1 MYLLLYFLKFFL
13 LLFFLVGCS
22 VKVPTPEEN
31 FKKIQALTQMLL
43 QTSTA
48 IDKNEAK
55 DLAKSSV
62 LYAQKL
68 AKKYNVVSPPLWQ
81 NTLVNI
87 GIKER
92 GLCYEWADDLWV
104 YLIHKKYKSLI
115 LYHVGAEVGSY
126 FEHNALSVSA
136 KGLGVERSILLDAW
150 RNSGKLYFIEI
161 EKDKKYQ
168 WKQRFD
174 LD

>member
-1 MYLLLYFLKFFL
+1 MYLLFYFLKFFL

>member
-1 MYLLLYFLKFFL
+1 MYLLFYFLKFFL

-104 YLIHKKYKSLI
+104 YLMHKKYKSLV

>member
-104 YLIHKKYKSLI
+104 YLMHKKYKSLV